1 MYITDKL
8 IINRKPEVI
17 KRLGI
22 SKTTFHNRINQKLL
36 PPPVSLGNRAVGYLQ
51 HEIDTV
57 LAAMVAGKKE
67 SDIQVLVTELVAK
80 RQNVI

>member
-1 MYITDKL
+1 MNITDKL